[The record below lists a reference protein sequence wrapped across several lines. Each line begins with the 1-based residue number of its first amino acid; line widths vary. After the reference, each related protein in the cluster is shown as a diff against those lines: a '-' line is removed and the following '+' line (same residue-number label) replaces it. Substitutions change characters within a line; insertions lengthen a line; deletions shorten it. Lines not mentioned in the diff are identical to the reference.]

1 MTELVFNIPGD
12 KTPGYLRRV
21 LAVNRF
27 NEMMKAGD
35 LTSAAYE
42 DLITFLLGFISEPA
56 DRDEAREALLDAT
69 LEQYRDLLGLINQ
82 PPNPTSPEPSE
93 TS

>member
-1 MTELVFNIPGD
+1 MSELVFNLPD
-12 KTPGYLRRV
+12 EKTPGYLRRV
-21 LAVNRF
+21 MAANRF
-27 NEMMKAGD
+27 NEMIKAGD
-35 LTSAAYE
+35 LHSAAYE
-42 DLITFLLGFISEPA
+42 DLIVFLLGFISEPV
-56 DRDEAREALLDAT
+56 DRSEAREALLDAT

>member
-1 MTELVFNIPGD
+1 MTELVFELPNE

-21 LAVNRF
+21 MAANRF
-27 NEMMKAGD
+27 NEMLKAGD
-35 LTSAAYE
+35 LSSDAYE
-42 DLITFLLGFISEPA
+42 ELITFLLGFISEPV
-56 DRDEAREALLDAT
+56 DRAEAREALLDAT
-69 LEQYRDLLGLINQ
+69 LEQYRDLLGLINK

>member
-1 MTELVFNIPGD
+1 VSELVFSVPD
-12 KTPGYLRRV
+12 EHTPGYLRRV
-21 LAVNRF
+21 MAANRF
-27 NEMMKAGD
+27 NEMIKAGE

-42 DLITFLLGFISEPA
+42 DLITFLLGFITEPE
-56 DRDEAREALLDAT
+56 DRALAREALLDAT

-82 PPNPTSPEPSE
+82 PPNPTSPEPSG